1 MYLYNTE
8 QNHTQVVAIEFW
20 SKMGLFDQIPDTMS
34 LCLKNSIG
42 KKEENVLEVD
52 MAKEKERQNNWSLD
66 LKEKN
71 HRF

>member
-8 QNHTQVVAIEFW
+8 QKYTQIVSIEFW
-20 SKMGLFDQIPDTMS
+20 SKRGRFDQNPDTMS

>member
-8 QNHTQVVAIEFW
+8 QKYTQIVSNEFCGE
-20 SKMGLFDQIPDTMS
+20 MGLFDQILDTMS